1 MQNLPYDNGEI
12 RRLTPSVAAKPLCVL
27 LVDPSLYTAPYD
39 AALTE
44 GLVSAGVTPTW
55 ATRPI
60 RAGDRQEIPA
70 EYVDDFFYKRSD
82 DGGESRWR
90 NVRKGLEHFQ
100 GLVSLVSKVFQH
112 KAKVVHIQWV
122 VLPLFDA
129 LAIGVI
135 RLFRPVVLT
144 VHDTIPFNGERMS
157 HLKRMGFHLPL
168 RLANHLISHTV
179 TGRQHL
185 ISAGIPAEKISVIAH
200 GPLKLHHPVAPLA
213 ADHGGDVAVPDG
225 RPYNM
230 VLFGEVKPYKGLD
243 LLVEAVGLLAPDVQS
258 RVRITVAGRPRM
270 DLTGIHKR
278 IAELGIDD
286 CFRFD
291 LRRLSEQDMADLFSQ
306 ADCFLFP
313 YRQIDAS
320 GVYFLVKSL
329 GRWLIA
335 SKVGV
340 FAEQMDGTDD
350 GQLVPSGD
358 VVALAEA
365 LHHAAVNRPQARPMD
380 SKDSWE
386 SIGTQTRGLYEQLLP
401 DNKTVQ
407 VLR

>member
-1 MQNLPYDNGEI
+1 MQNLPIQQNEI
-12 RRLTPSVAAKPLCVL
+12 GAQVQPAIATPLKVL

-44 GLVSAGVTPTW
+44 GLVSAGVAPMW
-55 ATRPI
+55 ATRPV

-70 EYVDDFFYKRSD
+70 QYVDDFFYKRSD
-82 DGGESRWR
+82 DGQESRWR
-90 NVRKGLEHFQ
+90 TLRKGLEHLQ
-100 GLVSLVSKVFQH
+100 GLAALVTRMFRH
-112 KAKVVHIQWV
+112 KAEVVHVQWI

-129 LAIGVI
+129 LAIGVM

-144 VHDTIPFNGERMS
+144 VHDTVPFNGERMS
-157 HLKRMGFHLPL
+157 RLKSMGFHLPL
-168 RLANHLISHTV
+168 RLANHLISHTT

-185 ISAGIPAEKISVIAH
+185 VSAGVPAEKISVISH
-200 GPLKLHHPVAPLA
+200 GPLKLHHPVAPA
-213 ADHGGDVAVPDG
+213 RTQDDVHGDG
-225 RPYNM
+225 AGLKPYHL

-243 LLVEAVGLLAPDVQS
+243 VLVEAVGLLPPALQA
-258 RVRITVAGRPRM
+258 RTRITVAGRPRM
-270 DLTGIHKR
+270 DLSAIQAR
-278 IAELGIDD
+278 IAELGLEA

-291 LRRLSEQDMADLFSQ
+291 LRRLSEQDMAELFSDT
-306 ADCFLFP
+306 DCFIFP

-335 SKVGV
+335 SQVGV
-340 FAEQMDGTDD
+340 FAEQMDGSDD
-350 GQLVPSGD
+350 GHLVPSGD
-358 VVALAEA
+358 AQALAGA
-365 LHHAAVNRPQARPMD
+365 LRHAVEHRPRARPMA

-386 SIGTQTRGLYEQLLP
+386 SIGVQTRSLYERLAG
-401 DNKTVQ
+401 KTQPVQ